1 MMKTDADIATSP
13 PVPRQTHKAE
23 KKYKPK
29 SKTKCEPNGL
39 IPLTGAVCRPQ
50 KTIETNTSPCPE
62 NEVNTTLL
70 QILLSHRLKLPPDVK
85 LSQSSQFQ
93 IFLCHPLELPPDV
106 NLNQSSQLQTPL
118 CYHNPAFL
126 SEMRKI
132 RHPVSRLLT
141 KPHVNRLRLPLTNV
155 TSRSISSDHA
165 SCHCPVE

>member
-50 KTIETNTSPCPE
+50 KTIETNTS
-62 NEVNTTLL
+62 
-70 QILLSHRLKLPPDVK
+70 PDVK

>member
-50 KTIETNTSPCPE
+50 KTIETNTSP
-62 NEVNTTLL
+62 
-70 QILLSHRLKLPPDVK
+70 DVK

-118 CYHNPAFL
+118 CYHNPFFC
-126 SEMRKI
+126 RK
-132 RHPVSRLLT
+132 
-141 KPHVNRLRLPLTNV
+141 
-155 TSRSISSDHA
+155 
-165 SCHCPVE
+165 